1 MLNKRYANRL
11 EAMLIAAVCILL
23 VLLGRMAYLQLFK
36 GDFYGEQADGNRLRR
51 TKVTAPRGIFYDRDG
66 VELVNNLPGYVVALR
81 RQNNPYDEELLRAL
95 SDIIDMPVAEMRKK
109 LEENSD
115 SYEPTRLKSNITPEM
130 LTKLEEKKRELPGV
144 MIEIQP
150 VRNYLFKE
158 LGVHAI
164 GYVGEVSQYDITQG
178 SYKNM
183 PVGSVVGKFG
193 LEKTYDRYV
202 RGIDGSYD
210 EEVDVAGNVVKQ
222 LGQIDPVPG
231 KSLQLTIDKDLQ
243 QVMEKAVDDH
253 LAYLR
258 SSGIAPGAR
267 AAAIVALDPKTGAV
281 RAMVS
286 RPTFDPNLFVHG
298 ISEKDWNIIN
308 NDPNYPMTN
317 KVIGGEYPPGSPF
330 KIITGAAA
338 LELGKVTPDEL
349 IFDSGRHWL
358 IDMRNAGGEALG
370 WLNFHE
376 ALRKSDNV
384 YFYEMGNRLGIDNIV
399 TFAKKFGI
407 GSPTGIEL
415 EGELSGLLPTPEN
428 KKKAFPG
435 ETWMLG
441 DTFNAAIGQGINLA
455 TPLQLAMVMSCVAA
469 DGVYHPPYLVE
480 NLLNNDGSIYQKVE
494 HKPARD
500 IGVSINTL
508 RLIQKALEGVAE
520 AGGTAAYFAN
530 LPRQIAAKTG
540 TAENPHGQ
548 DHGLFVAYG
557 PVEDPEIV
565 IACIVEQGSFGT
577 LAAGPIVYKVFEEWF
592 RQEGFNSSA
601 PAVK

>member
-286 RPTFDPNLFVHG
+286 RPAFDPNLFVHG

-520 AGGTAAYFAN
+520 EGGTAAYFAN

>member
-95 SDIIDMPVAEMRKK
+95 SEIIDMPVAEMRKK

-286 RPTFDPNLFVHG
+286 RPAFDPNLFVHG

-520 AGGTAAYFAN
+520 EGGTAAYFAN

-592 RQEGFNSSA
+592 RQEGFNSNA

>member
-286 RPTFDPNLFVHG
+286 RPAFDPNLFVHG

-338 LELGKVTPDEL
+338 LELGKVTPDEM
-349 IFDSGRHWL
+349 IYDSGRHWL

-520 AGGTAAYFAN
+520 EGGTAAYFAD

>member
-1 MLNKRYANRL
+1 
-11 EAMLIAAVCILL
+11 
-23 VLLGRMAYLQLFK
+23 
-36 GDFYGEQADGNRLRR
+36 
-51 TKVTAPRGIFYDRDG
+51 
-66 VELVNNLPGYVVALR
+66 
-81 RQNNPYDEELLRAL
+81 
-95 SDIIDMPVAEMRKK
+95 
-109 LEENSD
+109 
-115 SYEPTRLKSNITPEM
+115 
-130 LTKLEEKKRELPGV
+130 
-144 MIEIQP
+144 
-150 VRNYLFKE
+150 
-158 LGVHAI
+158 
-164 GYVGEVSQYDITQG
+164 
-178 SYKNM
+178 
-183 PVGSVVGKFG
+183 
-193 LEKTYDRYV
+193 
-202 RGIDGSYD
+202 
-210 EEVDVAGNVVKQ
+210 
-222 LGQIDPVPG
+222 
-231 KSLQLTIDKDLQ
+231 
-243 QVMEKAVDDH
+243 
-253 LAYLR
+253 
-258 SSGIAPGAR
+258 
-267 AAAIVALDPKTGAV
+267 
-281 RAMVS
+281 
-286 RPTFDPNLFVHG
+286 
-298 ISEKDWNIIN
+298 
-308 NDPNYPMTN
+308 
-317 KVIGGEYPPGSPF
+317 
-330 KIITGAAA
+330 
-338 LELGKVTPDEL
+338 
-349 IFDSGRHWL
+349 
-358 IDMRNAGGEALG
+358 MRNAGGEALG

-520 AGGTAAYFAN
+520 EGGTAAYFAN

>member
-243 QVMEKAVDDH
+243 QVMENAVDDH

-286 RPTFDPNLFVHG
+286 RPAFDPNLFVHG

-520 AGGTAAYFAN
+520 EGGTAAYFAD
-530 LPRQIAAKTG
+530 LARQIAAKTG

-592 RQEGFNSSA
+592 RQEGFNNSA

>member
-23 VLLGRMAYLQLFK
+23 LLLGRMAYLQLFK

-81 RQNNPYDEELLRAL
+81 RQNNPYDEEILRAL
-95 SDIIDMPVAEMRKK
+95 SEIIEMPVAEMRKK

-130 LTKLEEKKRELPGV
+130 LTKLEEKKNELPGV

-158 LGVHAI
+158 LAVHAI

-178 SYKNM
+178 SYKDM

-193 LEKTYDRYV
+193 LEKTYDKYI
-202 RGIDGSYD
+202 RGQDGSYD
-210 EEVDVAGNVVKQ
+210 EEVDVSGSVVKQ

-243 QVMEKAVDDH
+243 QVMEKAVDEH

-258 SSGIAPGAR
+258 SSGLAPNAR

-286 RPTFDPNLFVHG
+286 RPAFDPNLFVNG
-298 ISEKDWNIIN
+298 ISEKDWNVIN
-308 NDPNYPMTN
+308 NDPNYPMGN

-330 KIITGAAA
+330 KIVTGAAA
-338 LELGKVTPDEL
+338 LELGKVTPEEK
-349 IFDSGRHWL
+349 IFDSGKHWL
-358 IDMRNAGGEALG
+358 VPMGNAGGEALG
-370 WLNFHE
+370 WIDFHE

-435 ETWMLG
+435 ESWMLG

-455 TPLQLAMVMSCVAA
+455 TPLQLAMLMSCVAA

-480 NLLNNDGSIYQKVE
+480 NLLNNDGSVFQKVE
-494 HKPARD
+494 HAPARN
-500 IGVSINTL
+500 IGISMHTL

-520 AGGTAAYFAN
+520 EGGTASYFAS
-530 LPRQIAAKTG
+530 LPQQIAAKTG
-540 TAENPHGQ
+540 TAENPHGR

-557 PVEDPEIV
+557 PSDNPEIV
-565 IACIVEQGSFGT
+565 VACIVEQGGFGT
-577 LAAGPIVYKVFEEWF
+577 SAAGPIVYKVFEEWF
-592 RQEGFNSSA
+592 RQKGFVNTA
-601 PAVK
+601 QPAK

>member
-1 MLNKRYANRL
+1 
-11 EAMLIAAVCILL
+11 
-23 VLLGRMAYLQLFK
+23 
-36 GDFYGEQADGNRLRR
+36 
-51 TKVTAPRGIFYDRDG
+51 
-66 VELVNNLPGYVVALR
+66 
-81 RQNNPYDEELLRAL
+81 
-95 SDIIDMPVAEMRKK
+95 MRKK

-286 RPTFDPNLFVHG
+286 RPAFDPNLFVHG

-520 AGGTAAYFAN
+520 EGGTAAYFAN

>member
-243 QVMEKAVDDH
+243 QVMENAVDDH

-286 RPTFDPNLFVHG
+286 RPAFDPNLFVHG

-384 YFYEMGNRLGIDNIV
+384 YFYEMGNRLGIDNII

-500 IGVSINTL
+500 IGISQNTL
-508 RLIQKALEGVAE
+508 HLIQNALEGVAE
-520 AGGTAAYFAN
+520 EGGTAAYFAN

-565 IACIVEQGSFGT
+565 VACIVEQGSFGT

>member
-36 GDFYGEQADGNRLRR
+36 G
-51 TKVTAPRGIFYDRDG
+51 VTAPRGIFYDRDG

-95 SDIIDMPVAEMRKK
+95 SEIIDMPVAEMRKK

-258 SSGIAPGAR
+258 ASGIAPGAR

-286 RPTFDPNLFVHG
+286 RPAFDPNLFVHG

-384 YFYEMGNRLGIDNIV
+384 YFYEMGNRLGVDNIV

-508 RLIQKALEGVAE
+508 RLIQNALEGVAE
-520 AGGTAAYFAN
+520 EGGTAAYFAD

-548 DHGLFVAYG
+548 DHGWFVAYG

-592 RQEGFNSSA
+592 RQEGFNNSA
-601 PAVK
+601 PAAK

>member
-253 LAYLR
+253 LSYLR

-286 RPTFDPNLFVHG
+286 RPAFDPNLFVHG

-384 YFYEMGNRLGIDNIV
+384 YFYEMGNRLGVDNIV

-520 AGGTAAYFAN
+520 EGGTAAYFAN

>member
-81 RQNNPYDEELLRAL
+81 RQNNPYDEEILRAL
-95 SDIIDMPVAEMRKK
+95 SDIIGMPVAEMRKK

-281 RAMVS
+281 RAIVS
-286 RPTFDPNLFVHG
+286 RPAFDPNLFVHG

-520 AGGTAAYFAN
+520 EGGTAAYFAN

>member
-281 RAMVS
+281 RAIVS
-286 RPTFDPNLFVHG
+286 RPAFDPNLFVHG

-520 AGGTAAYFAN
+520 EGGTAAYFAN

>member
-130 LTKLEEKKRELPGV
+130 LTKLEEKKNELPGV

-286 RPTFDPNLFVHG
+286 RPAFDPNLFVHG

-520 AGGTAAYFAN
+520 EGGTAAYFAD

>member
-51 TKVTAPRGIFYDRDG
+51 TKVMAPRGIFYDRDG

-286 RPTFDPNLFVHG
+286 RPAFDPNLFVHG

-384 YFYEMGNRLGIDNIV
+384 YFYEMGNRLGIDNII

-500 IGVSINTL
+500 IGISQNTL
-508 RLIQKALEGVAE
+508 HLIQNALEGVAE
-520 AGGTAAYFAN
+520 EGGTAAYFAD

-565 IACIVEQGSFGT
+565 VACIVEQGSFGT

>member
-51 TKVTAPRGIFYDRDG
+51 TKVMAPRGIFYDRDG

-258 SSGIAPGAR
+258 ASGIAPGAR

-286 RPTFDPNLFVHG
+286 RPAFDPNLFVHG

-370 WLNFHE
+370 WLNFRE

-520 AGGTAAYFAN
+520 EGGTAAYFAN

>member
-281 RAMVS
+281 RAMAS
-286 RPTFDPNLFVHG
+286 RPAFDPNLFVHG

-384 YFYEMGNRLGIDNIV
+384 YFYEMGNRLGVDNIV

-508 RLIQKALEGVAE
+508 RLIQNALEGVAE
-520 AGGTAAYFAN
+520 EGGTAAYFAD

-548 DHGLFVAYG
+548 DHGWFVAYG

>member
-95 SDIIDMPVAEMRKK
+95 SEIIDMPVAEMRKK

-286 RPTFDPNLFVHG
+286 RPAFDPNLFVHG

-399 TFAKKFGI
+399 TFAKKFGV

-520 AGGTAAYFAN
+520 EGGTAAYFAN

>member
-23 VLLGRMAYLQLFK
+23 LLLGRMAYLQLFK

-130 LTKLEEKKRELPGV
+130 LTKLEEKKNELPGV

-281 RAMVS
+281 RAMAS
-286 RPTFDPNLFVHG
+286 RPAFDPNLFVHG

-428 KKKAFPG
+428 KKNAFPG

-441 DTFNAAIGQGINLA
+441 DTFNAAIGQGINLV

-494 HKPARD
+494 HKPARN

-508 RLIQKALEGVAE
+508 RLIQNALEGVAE
-520 AGGTAAYFAN
+520 EGGTAAYFAD

-548 DHGLFVAYG
+548 DHGWFVAYG

-592 RQEGFNSSA
+592 RQEGFNNSA

>member
-267 AAAIVALDPKTGAV
+267 AAAIVALNPKTGAV

-286 RPTFDPNLFVHG
+286 RPAFDPNLFVHG

-480 NLLNNDGSIYQKVE
+480 NLLNNDGSVYQKVE

-520 AGGTAAYFAN
+520 EGGTAAYFAN

>member
-51 TKVTAPRGIFYDRDG
+51 TNVMAPRGIFYDRDG

-286 RPTFDPNLFVHG
+286 RPAFDPNLFVHG

-384 YFYEMGNRLGIDNIV
+384 YFYEMGNRLGIDNII

-500 IGVSINTL
+500 IGISQNTL
-508 RLIQKALEGVAE
+508 HLIQNALEGVAE
-520 AGGTAAYFAN
+520 EGGTAAYFAD

-565 IACIVEQGSFGT
+565 VACIVEQGSFGT

>member
-286 RPTFDPNLFVHG
+286 RPAFDPNLFVHG

-520 AGGTAAYFAN
+520 EGGTAAYFAN

-592 RQEGFNSSA
+592 RQKGFNSSA

>member
-253 LAYLR
+253 LSYLR

-286 RPTFDPNLFVHG
+286 RPAFDPNLFVHG

-480 NLLNNDGSIYQKVE
+480 NLLNNDGSIY
-494 HKPARD
+494 

-520 AGGTAAYFAN
+520 EGGTAAYFAN

>member
-95 SDIIDMPVAEMRKK
+95 SEIIDMPVAEMRKK

-286 RPTFDPNLFVHG
+286 RPAFDPNLFVHG

-494 HKPARD
+494 HKLARD

-520 AGGTAAYFAN
+520 EGGTAAYFAD

>member
-51 TKVTAPRGIFYDRDG
+51 TKVMAPRGIFYDRDG

-258 SSGIAPGAR
+258 ASGIAPGAR

-286 RPTFDPNLFVHG
+286 RPAFDPNLFVHG

-384 YFYEMGNRLGIDNIV
+384 YFYEMGNRLGIDNII

-520 AGGTAAYFAN
+520 EGGTAAYFAN

-592 RQEGFNSSA
+592 RQEGFNSNA

>member
-81 RQNNPYDEELLRAL
+81 RQNNSYDEELLRAL
-95 SDIIDMPVAEMRKK
+95 SEIIDMPVAEMRKK

-243 QVMEKAVDDH
+243 QVMENAVDDH

-281 RAMVS
+281 RAIVS
-286 RPTFDPNLFVHG
+286 RPAFDPNLFVHG

-520 AGGTAAYFAN
+520 EGGTAAYFAN

>member
-130 LTKLEEKKRELPGV
+130 LTKLEEKKHELPGV

-286 RPTFDPNLFVHG
+286 RPAFDPNLFVHG

-520 AGGTAAYFAN
+520 EGGTAAYFAN

>member
-95 SDIIDMPVAEMRKK
+95 SDIIGMPVAEMRKK

-281 RAMVS
+281 RAIVS
-286 RPTFDPNLFVHG
+286 RPAFDPNLFVHG

-500 IGVSINTL
+500 IGVSISTL

-520 AGGTAAYFAN
+520 EGGTAAYFAN

>member
-520 AGGTAAYFAN
+520 EGGTAAYFAN

>member
-95 SDIIDMPVAEMRKK
+95 SEIIDMPVAEMRKK

-281 RAMVS
+281 RAMAS
-286 RPTFDPNLFVHG
+286 RPAFDPNLFVHG

-384 YFYEMGNRLGIDNIV
+384 YFYEMGNRLGVDNIV

-508 RLIQKALEGVAE
+508 RLIQNALEGVAE
-520 AGGTAAYFAN
+520 EGGTAAYFAD

-548 DHGLFVAYG
+548 DHGWFVAYG

-592 RQEGFNSSA
+592 RQEGFNNSA
-601 PAVK
+601 PAAK

>member
-95 SDIIDMPVAEMRKK
+95 SDIIGMPVAEMRKK

-281 RAMVS
+281 RAIVS
-286 RPTFDPNLFVHG
+286 RPAFDPNLFVHG

-520 AGGTAAYFAN
+520 EGGTAAYFAN

>member
-11 EAMLIAAVCILL
+11 ETMLIVAVCILL

-51 TKVTAPRGIFYDRDG
+51 TKVTAARGLIYDRDG

-81 RQNNPYDEELLRAL
+81 RQNNPYDEEILRAL
-95 SDIIDMPVAEMRKK
+95 SDIIDMPVAEMRKR

-130 LTKLEEKKRELPGV
+130 LTRLEEKKNELPGV

-150 VRNYLFKE
+150 VRNYLFNE
-158 LGVHAI
+158 LAVHAI

-178 SYKNM
+178 SYKDM
-183 PVGSVVGKFG
+183 PAGSVVGKFG
-193 LEKTYDRYV
+193 LEKTFDKEL
-202 RGIDGSYD
+202 RGQDGSYD
-210 EEVDVAGNVVKQ
+210 EEVDVGGNVVKQ

-258 SSGIAPGAR
+258 ASGIAPGAR
-267 AAAIVALDPKTGAV
+267 AAAIVAIDPRSGAV

-286 RPTFDPNLFVHG
+286 RPGFNPNLFVHG
-298 ISEKDWNIIN
+298 ISEKDWSVIN
-308 NDPNYPMTN
+308 NDPDYPMGN
-317 KVIGGEYPPGSPF
+317 KVISGEYPPGSPF
-330 KIITGAAA
+330 KIVTGAAA
-338 LELGKVTPDEL
+338 LELGKVTPDEM
-349 IFDSGRHWL
+349 IYDSGRHWL

-370 WLNFHE
+370 WLNFYE

-384 YFYEMGNRLGIDNIV
+384 YFYEMGNRLGVDNLV

-415 EGELSGLLPTPEN
+415 EGEASGLLPTPEN
-428 KKKAFPG
+428 KKKSFPG
-435 ETWMLG
+435 ESWMLG

-455 TPLQLAMVMSCVAA
+455 TPLQLAMMMSCVAA

-480 NLLNNDGSIYQKVE
+480 NLLNNDGSVYKKLE

-500 IGVSINTL
+500 IGISQNTL
-508 RLIQKALEGVAE
+508 HLIQNALEGVAE
-520 AGGTAAYFAN
+520 AGGTAAYFAD

-557 PVEDPEIV
+557 PAEDPDLV

-592 RQEGFNSSA
+592 RQEGFTNKA
-601 PAVK
+601 PAAK

>member
-95 SDIIDMPVAEMRKK
+95 SDIIGMPVAEMRKK

-286 RPTFDPNLFVHG
+286 RPAFDPNLFVHG

-358 IDMRNAGGEALG
+358 IDMRNAGGEA
-370 WLNFHE
+370 
-376 ALRKSDNV
+376 
-384 YFYEMGNRLGIDNIV
+384 
-399 TFAKKFGI
+399 
-407 GSPTGIEL
+407 
-415 EGELSGLLPTPEN
+415 
-428 KKKAFPG
+428 
-435 ETWMLG
+435 
-441 DTFNAAIGQGINLA
+441 
-455 TPLQLAMVMSCVAA
+455 
-469 DGVYHPPYLVE
+469 
-480 NLLNNDGSIYQKVE
+480 
-494 HKPARD
+494 
-500 IGVSINTL
+500 
-508 RLIQKALEGVAE
+508 
-520 AGGTAAYFAN
+520 AG
-530 LPRQIAAKTG
+530 
-540 TAENPHGQ
+540 
-548 DHGLFVAYG
+548 
-557 PVEDPEIV
+557 
-565 IACIVEQGSFGT
+565 
-577 LAAGPIVYKVFEEWF
+577 
-592 RQEGFNSSA
+592 
-601 PAVK
+601 